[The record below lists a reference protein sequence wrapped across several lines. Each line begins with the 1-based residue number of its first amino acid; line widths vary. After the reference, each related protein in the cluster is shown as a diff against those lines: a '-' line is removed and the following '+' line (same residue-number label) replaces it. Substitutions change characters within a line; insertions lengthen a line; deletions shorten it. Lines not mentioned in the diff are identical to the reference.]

1 MEIENSLIW
10 MPARESSL
18 AEGVYEKGKGF
29 CHLGMSWNKV
39 ICRAQGNPLVK
50 GSVFFVLIV
59 ALTPYSP
66 PLLSV
71 VLFQK
76 ENRH

>member
-39 ICRAQGNPLVK
+39 IYRAQGNPLVK
-50 GSVFFVLIV
+50 GSVFFASIF
-59 ALTPYSP
+59 ALPSLFSP
-66 PLLSV
+66 SPHALYL
-71 VLFQK
+71 
-76 ENRH
+76 